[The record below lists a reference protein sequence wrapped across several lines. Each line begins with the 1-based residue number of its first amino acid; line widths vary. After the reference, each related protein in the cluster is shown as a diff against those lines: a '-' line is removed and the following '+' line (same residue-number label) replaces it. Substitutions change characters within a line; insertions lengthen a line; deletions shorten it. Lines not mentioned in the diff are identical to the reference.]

1 MFKKYNHFKNLIFK
15 KPDILPMMFSGGG
28 LNDVSFA
35 PGHSKGSFSTTLPDP
50 HLGASL
56 ETSWSFYN
64 YVGGG
69 ETGITF
75 PNTVRNPNKA
85 IVTCNAKTSEVRPGR
100 REKGSRE
107 GVGEG
112 RREGRKESGVSTLGS
127 KDEREMDGDWDKCRE
142 KGMFLKI
149 MFSRCLD

>member
-1 MFKKYNHFKNLIFK
+1 MTLF
-15 KPDILPMMFSGGG
+15 PGEG

-35 PGHSKGSFSTTLPDP
+35 PGHSKGSFSQTLPDP
-50 HLGASL
+50 GHLGASL

-85 IVTCNAKTSEVRPGR
+85 IVTCNAKTSEVSATAAHNSCTR
-100 REKGSRE
+100 
-107 GVGEG
+107 
-112 RREGRKESGVSTLGS
+112 
-127 KDEREMDGDWDKCRE
+127 
-142 KGMFLKI
+142 
-149 MFSRCLD
+149 